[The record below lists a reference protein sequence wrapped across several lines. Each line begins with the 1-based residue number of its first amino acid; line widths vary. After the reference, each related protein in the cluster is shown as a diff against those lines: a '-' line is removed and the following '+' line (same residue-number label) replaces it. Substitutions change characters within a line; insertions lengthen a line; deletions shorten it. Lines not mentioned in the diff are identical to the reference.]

1 MNGKIFR
8 HPKDENPRN
17 PNMSRPQETFNK
29 KELEK
34 RRLQKRKEKEQRK
47 EQRKS
52 ESKDGKSLDDMIAY
66 VDEYGNISST
76 PPDPL
81 KKKTI
86 IKETDIDIGAKN
98 AGNSVHGVGQGPR
111 TGTVTFFNRSKG
123 FGFIKD
129 AESGESVFVHTKALE
144 TEVKE
149 NDKVAFEIG
158 KGFKGSVALH
168 VRAI

>member
-1 MNGKIFR
+1 
-8 HPKDENPRN
+8 
-17 PNMSRPQETFNK
+17 MSRPQETFNK

-66 VDEYGNISST
+66 VDEYGNLSST

-81 KKKTI
+81 KKKLV
-86 IKETDIDIGAKN
+86 IKEGDIDIGARN
-98 AGNSVHGVGQGPR
+98 AGNSVHGAGQGPR
-111 TGTVTFFNRSKG
+111 TGKVTFFNKSKG

-129 AESGESVFVHTKALE
+129 TESGESVFVHANALE
-144 TEVKE
+144 TEIKE
-149 NDKVAFEIG
+149 NDSVSFEIG

-168 VRAI
+168 VRTV